1 MRTMVVRIQH
11 PGDLM
16 QDSQQSTVPLPNEM
30 PSAVPIPL
38 TEEELKMVGGGATEG
53 APQVFF

>member
-1 MRTMVVRIQH
+1 
-11 PGDLM
+11 M
-16 QDSQQSTVPLPNEM
+16 QDSQRLTVPLSNEM

-53 APQVFF
+53 PPNVF

>member
-1 MRTMVVRIQH
+1 
-11 PGDLM
+11 M